1 MLVKVYQV
9 KVEYIRNS
17 KHGQPHKYFR
27 TRNVAVLK
35 CDSCSQ
41 EFERRVSS
49 MDHRRL
55 TTEYSHV
62 CPGCNPK
69 KFAQSKGVEGR
80 RFWNTTVDLD
90 VDIDTI

>member
-1 MLVKVYQV
+1 MLVKIYQA
-9 KVEYIRNS
+9 KMEYTRNG
-17 KHGQPHKYFR
+17 KHGIPHRYFR
-27 TRNVAVLK
+27 NRNMAVLK

-41 EFERRVSS
+41 EFERRVSD

-55 TTEYSHV
+55 TTDYNHV
-62 CPGCNPK
+62 CTNCNPK
-69 KFAQSKGVEGR
+69 QFAQSKGAEGR